1 MCDIQYKISYI
12 ITHIPTFLNCVHS
25 RKIKQKISTLN
36 AWVDD
41 LISGS
46 SPFHLK
52 SITGSKHQ
60 ITLERLG
67 NSLGKG
73 QKYEKQHM

>member
-1 MCDIQYKISYI
+1 M
-12 ITHIPTFLNCVHS
+12 
-25 RKIKQKISTLN
+25 
-36 AWVDD
+36 DD

-67 NSLGKG
+67 NSLGERAKVRNSICEHANKSIG
-73 QKYEKQHM
+73 KI